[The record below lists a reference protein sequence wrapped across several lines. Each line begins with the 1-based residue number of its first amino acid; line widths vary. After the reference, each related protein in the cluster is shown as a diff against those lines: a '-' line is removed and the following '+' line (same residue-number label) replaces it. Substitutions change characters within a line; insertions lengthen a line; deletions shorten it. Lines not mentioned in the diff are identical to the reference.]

1 LTAAWEITTVVNVPV
16 KTLAELPDQLLS
28 EGTSW
33 FTADQAAEATGV
45 PVGRVYPGLKR
56 LVDRDLVFSP
66 ARGFY
71 VPIPPEYRSWKS
83 VPATL
88 FIDPMMRHLNRRYYV
103 GLLSA
108 AELHGAAHQRPQ
120 VFQVMVAKSLP
131 NRHHGRARLAFYQR
145 SRLEQVPTMRRPTAT
160 GQLVLSTPEATAL
173 DLAARPVDGGGLD
186 NVATVLV
193 ELARD
198 GKLRADA
205 LGTAAE
211 TSTTSALRR
220 AGWLLDRYTD
230 LDVSSLHEL
239 TGSVAP
245 TKLDPHSTRSGP
257 IDTTW
262 GLIINATVEPEA

>member
-1 LTAAWEITTVVNVPV
+1 VSVPV

-45 PVGRVYPGLKR
+45 PVSRVYSGLKR

-71 VPIPPEYRSWKS
+71 IPIPPEYRSWKS

-88 FIDPMMRHLNRRYYV
+88 FIDPMMRHLNRDYYV

-120 VFQVMVAKSLP
+120 AFQVMVAKSLP
-131 NRHHGRARLAFYQR
+131 NRHHGRIRLAFYQR
-145 SRLEQVPTMRRPTAT
+145 SRLEHVPTMPRPTAT
-160 GQLVLSTPEATAL
+160 GQLVVSTPEATVL
-173 DLAARPVDGGGLD
+173 DLAARPIDAGGLD

-193 ELARD
+193 ELTRD
-198 GKLRADA
+198 GKLQIDA
-205 LGTAAE
+205 LATAAHA
-211 TSTTSALRR
+211 STTSALRR
-220 AGWLLDRYTD
+220 AGWMLDRYSD
-230 LDVSSLHEL
+230 LDVSPLRAM
-239 TGSVAP
+239 TKSVAP
-245 TKLDPHSTRSGP
+245 TKLDPHCSRRGP
-257 IDTTW
+257 IDTAW